1 MKNSREAK
9 LDQAM
14 RYLQSGHPQESE
26 KLCLEIL
33 RGASKLTDVQHILA
47 LAYRA
52 QGKLSDAERSIR
64 RALSRSKDNPSIL
77 NSYALILLDQNRPKK
92 AIKALRK
99 ALTIN
104 SAMSAAHA
112 NLGHAQRM
120 LNAPREAETSY
131 RNALRITPGHEDTLI
146 QLALLLRANHRL
158 EEINFLPP
166 LKAGSAPE
174 NPGLAMVYG
183 LMELDQNA
191 PEHAEIL
198 FRKALEKQPFSIEL
212 LVNLG
217 LSLAKQEKVAEAKA
231 AYESALKLDPTAAEA
246 HINLADLLKYSDPSQ
261 ARTHLTEAL
270 KLTPGDKS
278 AHDMLGFAWF
288 MERNFDA
295 AVKEFDHAI
304 DIDPLY
310 ERAISHK
317 AGALFLKG
325 ALPAAW
331 HEYNRCRYGPNG
343 IAFSP
348 VGNSLPLWNADERM
362 AEPVLVWTD
371 QGLGDEVLQLGFVK
385 DLYETERPLVIATS
399 ERLVEITR
407 RTFPRAHCI
416 SKEAVSGGAP
426 FDNQPSTQCPATLIA
441 PIYRKSLDSFPKRES
456 YLVANEAN
464 SKSMRSDYLCGR
476 TDNLLVGISWRS
488 SNQVFGKQ
496 KSIPVTDLI
505 PILSVP
511 GFIFIDLQYGETD
524 IEKKGL
530 PLDIQGKIIRDTN
543 VNPLKNMTTFA
554 DQVRALDLVITTSNT
569 TAHVAGALGRPT
581 WTLVPRLGPGWLWYW
596 FDQTE
601 QCPWYP
607 KMNLFRQEN
616 NGSWQSPISDVTQ
629 RLISFS
635 DTYQ

>member
-1 MKNSREAK
+1 MHSSHKTKFN
-9 LDQAM
+9 QAVQH
-14 RYLQSGHPQESE
+14 LQSGRPQESE
-26 KLCLEIL
+26 KLCLELL
-33 RGASKLTDVQHILA
+33 RDASKLTDVQHILA

-52 QGKLSDAERSIR
+52 QGKLSDAERLIR
-64 RALSRSKDNPSIL
+64 RALSQSKDNPSIL
-77 NSYALILLDQNRPKK
+77 NSYALILLDQNCAKK
-92 AIKALRK
+92 AVKALRK

-104 SAMSAAHA
+104 STMAAAHA

-131 RNALRITPGHEDTLI
+131 RNALRITPGHEDALI

-158 EEINFLPP
+158 PEIDFLPQLESGRVP
-166 LKAGSAPE
+166 A

-183 LMELDQNA
+183 LMALDQNA
-191 PEHAEIL
+191 PEDAEIL
-198 FRKALEKQPFSIEL
+198 FRKALEKQPFSTEL

-217 LSLAKQEKVAEAKA
+217 LSLAKQKKLAEATA
-231 AYESALKLDPTAAEA
+231 AYESALRLDPATAEA
-246 HINLADLLKYSDPSQ
+246 HLNLADLLKYSDPSQ

-278 AHDMLGFAWF
+278 AHDMLGFTWF

-295 AVKEFDHAI
+295 AVEEFDRAL
-304 DIDPLY
+304 DIDSQY

-331 HEYNRCRYGPNG
+331 HEYNRCRYGPSG
-343 IAFSP
+343 IAVSP
-348 VGNSLPLWNADERM
+348 IGNSLPLWNADEKT

-371 QGLGDEVLQLGFVK
+371 QGLGDEILQLGLVT
-385 DLYETERPLVIATS
+385 DLYETERPLVIVTS
-399 ERLVEITR
+399 EKLVEITR
-407 RTFPRAHCI
+407 RTFPRAHCV
-416 SKEAVSGGAP
+416 SKEAVSGGAS
-426 FDNQPSTQCPATLIA
+426 FDHQPSTQCPATLIA
-441 PIYRKSLDSFPKRES
+441 PIYRKSLESFPKRES
-456 YLVANEAN
+456 YLIANEEN
-464 SKSMRSDYLCGR
+464 SKSIRNDYLRGR
-476 TDNLLVGISWRS
+476 TDELLVGISWRS
-488 SNQVFGKQ
+488 SNQAFGEE
-496 KSIPVTDLI
+496 KSIPITDLI

-511 GFIFIDLQYGETD
+511 GCTFIDLQYGETD
-524 IEKKGL
+524 IEKKDL
-530 PLDIQGKIIRDTN
+530 PSDIQDKIIRDAN
-543 VNPLKNMTTFA
+543 VDSLQNMTVFA

-607 KMNLFRQEN
+607 KMSLFRQQN
-616 NGSWQSPISDVTQ
+616 NGSWQTPISDVTQ
-629 RLISFS
+629 RLIGFS
-635 DTYQ
+635 ETYQ